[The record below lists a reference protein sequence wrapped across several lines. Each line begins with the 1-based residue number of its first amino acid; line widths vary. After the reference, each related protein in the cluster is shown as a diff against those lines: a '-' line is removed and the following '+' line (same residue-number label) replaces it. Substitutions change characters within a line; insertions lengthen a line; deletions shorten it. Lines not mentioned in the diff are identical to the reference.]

1 MKSDKFVPLSNL
13 SLHYTWENIKNVYE
27 NNKFEYQL

>member
-13 SLHYTWENIKNVYE
+13 SLYYTWENIKKVYE
-27 NNKFEYQL
+27 NNKFKYQF